1 MADIQAAL
9 AEAQQWVGTVA
20 GVVAVGEGLSDTGR
34 PTIDV
39 WVTRAVTLPAQVRGV
54 EVRVREGGEFRAQH

>member
-1 MADIQAAL
+1 MADIGAAL
-9 AEAQQWVGTVA
+9 AQAQTWVGTVP
-20 GVVAVGEGLSDTGR
+20 GVAAVGEGRSEAGQ

-39 WVTRAVTLPAQVRGV
+39 WVTRQVELPAMVQGI